1 MHFIPVDM
9 YQPTLCPICQWHS
22 FLALFDIAMME
33 KNNSKIERDDP
44 EMGISHVN
52 RGNVLLCIVREGGGR
67 GVLNLLTEFD
77 NPWCKILAITH
88 AIPYHFDEESEGDP
102 ADDFVLRNAQGRL
115 VYIRHALHVLESKWG
130 AVDTWPSS
138 FGQEWLKIS
147 AKEAHEVASWC
158 HSIRIQV
165 QTGWRLIGYIT
176 RVMDGEMPTVEEW
189 RNLWLECCQLL
200 KIMYT
205 SILGLEHKLDLVE
218 RYGIANMDCI
228 QFEI

>member
-1 MHFIPVDM
+1 MDASWLENIHGASIDEGKEGKAQRKKMSEHHRCTPAVTHTIP
-9 YQPTLCPICQWHS
+9 C
-22 FLALFDIAMME
+22 
-33 KNNSKIERDDP
+33 
-44 EMGISHVN
+44 
-52 RGNVLLCIVREGGGR
+52 
-67 GVLNLLTEFD
+67 
-77 NPWCKILAITH
+77 
-88 AIPYHFDEESEGDP
+88 HFDEESEGDP

-138 FGQEWLKIS
+138 FGQEWLKVS

-165 QTGWRLIGYIT
+165 QTGWRLIRYIT

-200 KIMYT
+200 KIIYT

-218 RYGIANMDCI
+218 RCDIANMDCI

>member
-1 MHFIPVDM
+1 VNI
-9 YQPTLCPICQWHS
+9 TG
-22 FLALFDIAMME
+22 ALTVFWDVV
-33 KNNSKIERDDP
+33 S
-44 EMGISHVN
+44 
-52 RGNVLLCIVREGGGR
+52 L
-67 GVLNLLTEFD
+67 LNLIVGSNAVRCT
-77 NPWCKILAITH
+77 PAVTH
-88 AIPYHFDEESEGDP
+88 AIPCHFDEESEGDP

-115 VYIRHALHVLESKWG
+115 IYIRHALHVLESKWG

-138 FGQEWLKIS
+138 FGQEWLKVS

-176 RVMDGEMPTVEEW
+176 RVMDGETVPTVEEW